1 MMSIFLDG
9 FGLLMNKKHT
19 IKSPLIT
26 ESDLL
31 NFDRENVWH
40 PYTSMSNPLPS
51 YMVESA
57 KGVEIKLI
65 SKEIL
70 IDGMSSW
77 WAVLHGYNN
86 PKLNKALQDQVEKV
100 SHVMFGGLTHEP
112 AITLSQKLIA
122 LTPPGLDKVFLCD
135 SGSVSVEVAIK
146 MAMQYWQS
154 IGGKSS
160 HKTKLLTVRNG
171 YHGDTF
177 AAMSVCDPVTG
188 MHQIFDK
195 VLMKNIFA
203 PAPSST
209 FGEAFNKK
217 ELVELETLFEKHHHE
232 LAAFIIEPIVQ
243 GTGGM
248 RFYHPDYLKAC
259 RVFCDKYNV
268 LMIADEIATG
278 FGRTGK
284 LFACEWA
291 SITPD
296 IMCLGKTLTGGYMS
310 LAATLCKNEIARV
323 ISEGEAGCFMHGPT
337 FMGNPLACAVAN
349 KSIEMLFENNWQAQV
364 SSLECHLNNYIKPLS
379 KHNRVKATR
388 VLGSI
393 GAVECHQNVNI
404 AVIQKRFV
412 ELGVWIRPFGR
423 LIYIIP
429 PLVINKEQVEKLA
442 SAIEQVL
449 DEEVCFLG

>member
-1 MMSIFLDG
+1 
-9 FGLLMNKKHT
+9 MNKKHT
-19 IKSPLIT
+19 TNSPLNT

-57 KGVEIKLI
+57 KGVEIKLT
-65 SKEIL
+65 SQETL

-86 PKLNKALQDQVEKV
+86 PELNKALHDQIEKV

-112 AITLSQKLIA
+112 AINLSQKLIA

-154 IGGKSS
+154 IGNESS
-160 HKTKLLTVRNG
+160 NKTKLLTVRNG

-203 PAPSST
+203 PAPLST
-209 FGEAFNKK
+209 FGETFNEK
-217 ELVELETLFEKHHHE
+217 ELVELEALFINHHHE

-259 RVFCDKYNV
+259 RAFCDKYDV

-291 SITPD
+291 DITPD
-296 IMCLGKTLTGGYMS
+296 IMCLGKTLTGGYLS

-323 ISEGEAGCFMHGPT
+323 ISQGEAGCFMHGPT

-349 KSIEMLFENNWQAQV
+349 KSIDMLLENNWQAQV

-379 KHNRVKATR
+379 EHKRVKATR

-429 PLVINKEQVEKLA
+429 PLVINKEQVKKLA

-449 DEEVCFLG
+449 DEEVCFLN